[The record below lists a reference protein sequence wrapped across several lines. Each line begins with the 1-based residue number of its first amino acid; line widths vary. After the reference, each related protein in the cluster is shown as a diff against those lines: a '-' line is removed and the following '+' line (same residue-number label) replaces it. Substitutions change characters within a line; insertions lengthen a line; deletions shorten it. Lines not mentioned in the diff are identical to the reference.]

1 MPAPSSRFRHSVL
14 LATGYSLLTEN
25 MTPALAIGLVAALG
39 ALGGVVKCAIA
50 GEFNQPHG
58 DTGGKVWRPGW
69 LGHVLVGAVASVVI
83 WGVYGPIASVEVGT
97 VEAVKVTFS
106 QLLSSILVG
115 ISGSTILTLLSQREA
130 EKHTRDTMTKIGE
143 ELSRRKRGKK

>member
-1 MPAPSSRFRHSVL
+1 MSPTS
-14 LATGYSLLTEN
+14 
-25 MTPALAIGLVAALG
+25 AIGLVAALG

-58 DTGGKVWRPGW
+58 DTAGKVWRPGW
-69 LGHVLVGAVASVVI
+69 LGHVLIGMTAAVVI
-83 WGVYGPIASVEVGT
+83 WGVYGPIASLEVGSA
-97 VEAVKVTFS
+97 EPVKITFS

-130 EKHTRDTMTKIGE
+130 EKHTRDTLTKITE
-143 ELSRRKRGKK
+143 ELTRAKRGKK